1 MAALR
6 RRLEEKEYSSM
17 VSSVRPTP
25 KSSLFSDQDYTSY
38 DAKLSKNQL
47 SAIINVLFSMI
58 SVFVAIFIWMK
69 NSPDH
74 LVDRL
79 ILEKH

>member
-6 RRLEEKEYSSM
+6 KRLQEREYNSM
-17 VSSVRPTP
+17 VSSVRPAP
-25 KSSLFSDQDYTSY
+25 KSSLFSDDDYTSY
-38 DAKLSKNQL
+38 DAKVSKNQL

-58 SVFVAIFIWMK
+58 SVFVAIFVWMK

-74 LVDRL
+74 LVL
-79 ILEKH
+79 

>member
-1 MAALR
+1 MATLR
-6 RRLEEKEYSSM
+6 RRLEEQEYSSM
-17 VSSVRPTP
+17 VSSVQPTP

-38 DAKLSKNQL
+38 DAKVSKNQL
-47 SAIINVLFSMI
+47 SAIINVLLSMI

-79 ILEKH
+79 TLEKH